1 MYLFSEIMKVQLTI
15 TSLICLSLASYFH
28 FASSQERI
36 SKLDSQPQIEVQKVD
51 YVNNKSS
58 NDSSNNLEQALMIKR
73 SGQNINEN
81 NPNYDRFQSS
91 ENLIGD
97 NELAQLNLENPTSEN
112 NENNNYL
119 SAVGGNYMSLEP
131 TGLINNQGNPLYHL
145 NLYVKGELV
154 QQYLTVTGRAY
165 TQNRNRNTSGTE
177 APLPDGD
184 YTVSFNTVPATHV
197 EVGDRFLPIQPT
209 FRTNRTFLGIH
220 YDPSYEK
227 TNGEDGT
234 AGCIALT
241 NRGDFSKLLQYISSY
256 RPQYLTVDIQ

>member
-1 MYLFSEIMKVQLTI
+1 MYVFIKVMKIQLTI
-15 TSLICLSLASYFH
+15 TSLICLSLASYLH
-28 FASSQERI
+28 FTSSQERI
-36 SKLDSQPQIEVQKVD
+36 SSDSENQIEIEKVD
-51 YVNNKSS
+51 YISSESS

-81 NPNYDRFQSS
+81 NGNVDRFQNS
-91 ENLIGD
+91 ENLIQE
-97 NELAQLNLENPTSEN
+97 NQVAQLNRENPNSEN

-119 SAVGGNYMSLEP
+119 SAVGDNYMSLEP
-131 TGLINNQGNPLYHL
+131 TGQTNSQGNPLYHL

-177 APLPDGD
+177 APLPDGN
-184 YTVSFNTVPATHV
+184 YSVSFNTVPATHV
-197 EVGDRFLPIQPT
+197 EVGDRFLPIEPR

-227 TNGEDGT
+227 ANGEDGT

-241 NRGDFSKLLQYISSY
+241 NRNDFSKVLQYINSY